1 LSLLLYVRKAL
12 SKHFYYPTKKDN
24 NQLMKKIIVLLLM
37 LAAGSSFAQVK
48 LKGVVKDSLGTV
60 LELANVIAIN
70 QETSALESYAITN
83 DKGVYTLSL
92 GKNGTYKIQ
101 VSYIGL
107 KTFDAVITT
116 KEEDITRDFTLLP
129 DNSLD
134 AVELTY
140 EMPVTIK
147 GDTLIYNAD
156 SFKNGSERKLEDVL
170 KKLPGVEVNADGQ
183 IEVEGKVVNKLMVNG
198 KDFFDG
204 DTKLA
209 TKNIPSNAVDKV
221 QVLRNYAE
229 VGQLSGVQN
238 NQDNVAINIKLKEG
252 KENFWFGDV
261 TAGGGKAPSPN
272 DELYLVQPKLF
283 YYSPK
288 YTINFIGDMNN
299 IGEVALTNR
308 DLRGFGGGFRL
319 PSRTSGTNINLGNN
333 GLGGLTNIA
342 DAQEVVTKLATANF
356 SYSPNKALDLSGFL
370 IYNSSRLRTREQ
382 SFRDFIEVEDD
393 PSTPIDE
400 SAGLPPDEA
409 TDQSGREA
417 SNQAIAKLSAT
428 YKPNVNNQLDYDIL
442 GRISDDEERQNLF
455 SSVVGSTNQV
465 DAVKPFSI
473 NQNLN
478 YYYTLDENNIFAFE
492 AQHLLREEDPFY
504 NALLVN
510 DPTNNNDADPANR
523 DAFDNTAAGLGLDL
537 DQFGYNINQ
546 ERLVKTNQLD
556 AKLDY
561 FNILNAKSN
570 INFTLG
576 TILSNQQFNSN
587 IFQFLDDGT
596 QFNPTPNV
604 VDGNGNL
611 LSRANDVEYNF
622 SDIYLGVHYRFKT
635 GKFTFTPG
643 VSLHAYGNKNTQGGD
658 TFEDNFFNV
667 LPDFEA
673 RIQFKKSESLQF
685 NYNMTNT
692 FTDVTNIAEGLVLNN
707 FNSIQFGNPELQNAL
722 SHNLRLSYR
731 SFNLF
736 NYTNVF
742 ANISYSKNIDQIRS
756 LTNFE
761 SVITTST
768 FFNSQFA
775 DESVSAFGFIQ
786 RTFGKIRASLRTNF
800 NYSLNNQFVQGRQ
813 TVNERFTQGYRPEI
827 RTNFREAPN
836 VSLRYNYSV
845 TNNDQGA
852 NTTKFITR
860 APSIEFD
867 AYIWDSLTF
876 LTDFSYNEQESNGQI
891 DAFKTW
897 NASLRYRKDR
907 DAKWEYSLR
916 ASNLLDIDS
925 NISNGAGNIS
935 VFSSET
941 FIQPRFITFR
951 LTYTL

>member
-1 LSLLLYVRKAL
+1 
-12 SKHFYYPTKKDN
+12 
-24 NQLMKKIIVLLLM
+24 MKKIIVLLCLVV
-37 LAAGSSFAQVK
+37 AGNSFAQIK
-48 LKGVVKDSLGTV
+48 MQGVVKDSIGQP
-60 LELANVIAIN
+60 LELANIIAIN

-83 DKGVYTLSL
+83 DKGKYILSL
-92 GKNGTYKIQ
+92 GKNGKYKIQ

-107 KTFDAVITT
+107 KTLEEIITT
-116 KEEDITRDFTLLP
+116 QEANIAKDFTLLP
-129 DNSLD
+129 DKSLD
-134 AVELTY
+134 AVEITY

-147 GDTLIYNAD
+147 GDTIVYNAD

-170 KKLPGVEVNADGQ
+170 EKLPGVEITDDGQ
-183 IEVEGKVVNKLMVNG
+183 IEVEGKPVSKIMVEG

-209 TKNIPSNAVDKV
+209 TQNIPSNAVDKV

-229 VGQLSGVQN
+229 VGQLSGVTN

-252 KENFWFGDV
+252 KKNFWFGDI
-261 TAGGGKAPSPN
+261 TAGAGIAPSPN

-288 YTINFIGDMNN
+288 YSINLIGDMNN

-319 PSRTSGTNINLGNN
+319 PSRTSGTNISLGNN
-333 GLGGLTNIA
+333 GLGGLTSIA
-342 DAQEVVTKLATANF
+342 NAQEVITKLGSANF

-370 IYNSSRLRTREQ
+370 IYNSSRLRTREEN
-382 SFRDFIEVEDD
+382 FIDYIEVEDD

-400 SAGLPPDEA
+400 STSIPPDEA
-409 TDQSGREA
+409 TVSRGREA
-417 SNQAIAKLSAT
+417 SNQFIAKLSAS

-442 GRISDDEERQNLF
+442 ARVSDDEERQSLV
-455 SSVVGSTNQV
+455 SSVVGATEQLDQV
-465 DAVKPFSI
+465 NPYSI

-492 AQHLLREEDPFY
+492 AQHLLRDEDPFY

-510 DPTNNNDADPANR
+510 DPTNNDNPDN
-523 DAFDNTAAGLGLDL
+523 DAFDNTAEGLGLDR

-546 ERLVKTNQLD
+546 ERFVKSNQLD

-561 FNILNAKSN
+561 YNILNAKSN
-570 INFTLG
+570 INLTLG
-576 TILSNQQFNSN
+576 AIFSNQDFNSN

-596 QFNPTPNV
+596 RLDPSPLIT
-604 VDGNGNL
+604 DLDGNL
-611 LSRANDVEYNF
+611 LSAENNDVEYRF
-622 SDIYLGVHYRFKT
+622 SDVYLGVHYRFKT

-643 VSLHAYGNKNTQGGD
+643 MSFHAYGNQNMQDGD
-658 TFEDNFFNV
+658 TFEDNFFDI
-667 LPDFEA
+667 LPDFEM
-673 RIQFKKSESLQF
+673 RIQFKKSEALQL
-685 NYNMTNT
+685 NYNMLNT

-707 FNSIQFGNPELQNAL
+707 FNNIQFGNAELQNAL
-722 SHNLRLSYR
+722 SHNINLVYT

-742 ANISYSKNIDQIRS
+742 ARAAYSKNIDQIRP

-761 SVITTST
+761 SVIRTST
-768 FFNSQFA
+768 YFNSQFA
-775 DESVSAFGFIQ
+775 DETASLGGRVE
-786 RTFGKIRASLRTNF
+786 RTFGKIRARLGANF
-800 NYSLNNQFVQGRQ
+800 SYSKFNQFIQ
-813 TVNERFTQGYRPEI
+813 NERSINESFAQTYSPEL

-836 VSLRYNYSV
+836 IRLRYTHRIN
-845 TNNDQGA
+845 NNDQGT
-852 NTTKFITR
+852 NSTRFVTR
-860 APSIEFD
+860 APSIRFD
-867 AYIWDSLTF
+867 AYIWDAITF
-876 LTDFSYNEQESNGQI
+876 ITDFRYTEQDNDDQVES
-891 DAFKTW
+891 FKTW
-897 NASLRYRKDR
+897 DASLRYRKDR

-916 ASNLLDIDS
+916 ASNILDIDS